1 VARRPLPSI
10 LTTRPALV
18 RGRDLARTAADGAG
32 DVLHPVITIARGMRR
47 QAAWA
52 GNWWNRT
59 PKDRRGPALLLAAAA
74 VVIVVMMP
82 YGPIAGVAAIVVSAA
97 WMGRDRGAPAAGR
110 GPSEAE
116 GVRLQSLYEA
126 LVPYLSDAADP
137 APLYAHDGAWE
148 RAFTSYEFQ
157 DGRLARLHLR
167 YPAYF
172 TDGEADS
179 RARVEQLLY
188 AKAGRGREY
197 RFDWNEEENHLT
209 LTVLPPLPTDVAAQ
223 RFVTGPGE
231 TVLGFTDGAA
241 VQRTLPVAVP
251 AGDGDQGTDAATAG
265 GTVVRDA
272 PPVVWRTGP
281 RSTEPHLLAL
291 GQPGTGT
298 TTLLR
303 SIALQAL
310 ADGDVVVVDGSGTGE
325 YACLAGRPGVL
336 AVEDGLMGAA
346 ATLEWV
352 AHETERRLIAV
363 NRARQSG
370 TQAPDD
376 ARRPLWVLVDR
387 PTVLTQ
393 LAHAEGSQD
402 PQALLEVPLRHG
414 RAANVAVAVA
424 DQLDA
429 TETLAPVVIAQTRA
443 RVVLGPLAPE
453 HVQAVLGAPQRTTP
467 AAEVPPGR
475 GYARLGAGPVLR
487 LQVPATPDPF
497 DEEAPQAQRAAVVA
511 LLPTHGVPPDGAG
524 QDTGAAAPA
533 DAAGAEPG
541 PRKSPDPEPVG
552 ADAAPDGVRPEPGPV
567 PEAVP
572 EAVALRKEAVVRTVA
587 DLELG

>member
-1 VARRPLPSI
+1 MARRPLPSI
-10 LTTRPALV
+10 LKPRPSLV

-32 DVLHPVITIARGMRR
+32 DVLHPVITIARGVRR
-47 QAAWA
+47 QAGWA
-52 GNWWNRT
+52 GTWWART
-59 PKDRRGPALLLAAAA
+59 PKDRRGPALVLAAAA
-74 VVIVVMMP
+74 VVIVAMMP
-82 YGPIAGVAAIVVSAA
+82 YGPIAGIAALLVSAG
-97 WMGRDRGAPAAGR
+97 WMGRDRADSAADK
-110 GPSEAE
+110 GPTEAE
-116 GVRLQSLYEA
+116 VVRLQALYEA

-137 APLYAHDGAWE
+137 APLYAHDGAWDQ
-148 RAFTSYEFQ
+148 AFTSYAFQ

-172 TDGEADS
+172 TDGEAES
-179 RARVEQLLY
+179 RARVEQLLH

-209 LTVLPPLPTDVAAQ
+209 LTTLPPLPTDVAAQ
-223 RFVTGPGE
+223 RFVTAPGE
-231 TVLGFTDGAA
+231 MVLGFTDDAA

-251 AGDGDQGTDAATAG
+251 AGGRESAAGAAG
-265 GTVVRDA
+265 GAAGALRDA

-310 ADGDVVVVDGSGTGE
+310 AHGDVVVVDGSGTGE

-363 NRARQSG
+363 SRARQSG
-370 TQAPDD
+370 TPAPDD

-387 PTVLTQ
+387 PTALTQ
-393 LAHAEGSQD
+393 LAHAEGSPD
-402 PQALLEVPLRHG
+402 PQALLDVPLRHG

-429 TETLAPVVIAQTRA
+429 TEALAAVVIAQTRA
-443 RVVLGPLAPE
+443 RVVLGALAPE

-467 AAEVPPGR
+467 AADVPPGR
-475 GYARLGAGPVLR
+475 GYARLGGGPVLR
-487 LQVPATPDPF
+487 LQVPATPDPY
-497 DEEAPQAQRAAVVA
+497 DEEAPEPERAAVMA
-511 LLPTHGVPPDGAG
+511 LLPPDEGASGTPEQEPG
-524 QDTGAAAPA
+524 QVLPKTLEPAVEAAPQ
-533 DAAGAEPG
+533 EP
-541 PRKSPDPEPVG
+541 
-552 ADAAPDGVRPEPGPV
+552 RPEPERVAEPL
-567 PEAVP
+567 PEAV
-572 EAVALRKEAVVRTVA
+572 VLRKEAVVRTVA